1 MLVSGCLTNML
12 NRLKWPIQKLLIIP
26 AFPNSFLL
34 QYSQAHRLTLPI
46 TQLLKPN
53 TKESPL
59 VLPCSSGSAS
69 SNNSISKKQQCFH
82 FSPHPFTNLQAQTLQ
97 ITPRVQL
104 ISLDL
109 FFSLSNSFCSQQR
122 NVLKINVGSN
132 PSLTSSHHMH
142 GHDLQGLHWSL
153 PTSYLLSQATLAY
166 YLFLKYASSVLICSL
181 FLVYSGHRSLHG
193 SFTSYIS
200 QIKYFLPRHFLINQ
214 SKEVTYSHAPA
225 ITMLLYFFFHGS
237 YILFTYLFT
246 EKYYPQSKDPKDVTC
261 NTNI

>member
-1 MLVSGCLTNML
+1 MTNS
-12 NRLKWPIQKLLIIP
+12 KLLVIP
-26 AFPNSFLL
+26 TFPNSFLL

-97 ITPRVQL
+97 ITSRVQL

-109 FFSLSNSFCSQQR
+109 FFSLTNSFCSQQR
-122 NVLKINVGSN
+122 NVLKMNVGSN
-132 PSLTSSHHMH
+132 PSLTSTHHHMH

-153 PTSYLLSQATLAY
+153 PTSYLSPFLSHIGL
-166 YLFLKYASSVLICSL
+166 LS
-181 FLVYSGHRSLHG
+181 
-193 SFTSYIS
+193 IS
-200 QIKYFLPRHFLINQ
+200 QICQ
-214 SKEVTYSHAPA
+214 QCS
-225 ITMLLYFFFHGS
+225 
-237 YILFTYLFT
+237 YLFPVSSLFWAQIFAWLLHIIYIPNQIFSSQT
-246 EKYYPQSKDPKDVTC
+246 DIS
-261 NTNI
+261 